1 MGLHFVF
8 NIKSICELLDTQ
20 ALKDEEE
27 ENEEEMEE
35 ANE

>member
-1 MGLHFVF
+1 MGPHFGF
-8 NIKSICELLDTQ
+8 DIKSICELLDTQ

-27 ENEEEMEE
+27 DNEEEMEE